1 MQIVMSCQWFKVIV
15 GNTVIADLV
24 DNECIISAALMDVD
38 GFTIERT
45 SNQFKP
51 TAMNEILD
59 LNPDSDLITVVGENS
74 TVIVSRIETG
84 HCIIIQCPNDGN
96 LGKARLKLTKAK
108 VAILPFLWSPP
119 VGRLQMG

>member
-1 MQIVMSCQWFKVIV
+1 M

-51 TAMNEILD
+51 TSMNEILD
-59 LNPDSDLITVVGENS
+59 LQPDSDLITVVGEEFYCYRF
-74 TVIVSRIETG
+74 SRIETG

-96 LGKARLKLTKAK
+96 LG
-108 VAILPFLWSPP
+108 
-119 VGRLQMG
+119 